1 MASRCLSLAR
11 LPLLSSASAV
21 MSTKVRFGTKLVP
34 ISPMVAVSAVRHYSR
49 TIPSLSPEIAAKA
62 KEKETESVF
71 EQAEPDV
78 TAYSYEGISQEPFS
92 DSIKKILMEPVDPK
106 DVEIKTDG
114 IMYLPEIKYRRIMLN
129 AFGPGGWA
137 LMPKSKH
144 SLDNG
149 ILSREYAL
157 YCLGRFVSQARGEQQ
172 YFEKIGLATAQEAVK
187 SNALVRCCKDVGIA
201 HSLWDPDYITKWKAE
216 HAVHVFAETKAGT
229 KTKVWRRKDR
239 KLEYPF
245 TETTTTAV
253 KK

>member
-1 MASRCLSLAR
+1 
-11 LPLLSSASAV
+11 
-21 MSTKVRFGTKLVP
+21 
-34 ISPMVAVSAVRHYSR
+34 
-49 TIPSLSPEIAAKA
+49 
-62 KEKETESVF
+62 
-71 EQAEPDV
+71 
-78 TAYSYEGISQEPFS
+78 
-92 DSIKKILMEPVDPK
+92 
-106 DVEIKTDG
+106 
-114 IMYLPEIKYRRIMLN
+114 
-129 AFGPGGWA
+129 
-137 LMPKSKH
+137 MPKSKH

-245 TETTTTAV
+245 NETTTTAV